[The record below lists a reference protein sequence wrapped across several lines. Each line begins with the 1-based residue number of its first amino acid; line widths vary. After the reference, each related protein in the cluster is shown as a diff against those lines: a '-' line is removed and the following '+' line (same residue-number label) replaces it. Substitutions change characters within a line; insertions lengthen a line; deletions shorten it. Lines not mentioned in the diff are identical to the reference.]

1 MAVSRGAALALSA
14 AFHTAGLG
22 VAGWVTY
29 GQYREPSAP
38 ADVYTT
44 RAYALTFLTLAPPK
58 PRPVPMPRPT
68 RAPARVRHEAPP
80 PMAPAGMTSSS
91 GTPEPPRSAVAEQG
105 TTTGTGAAGSAL
117 QVRELAP
124 GVTVAAVPEIA
135 PPVEPAPEAGPPVLR
150 GVYQAATLM
159 TPAGSACPELP
170 VPPEW
175 DGREVSVAVAFVV
188 DTTGKVDPS
197 RLQVVESP
205 GRRPAGRGFYP
216 RIYVVGTKAGTSTS
230 RVSPA
235 SYDSVATEAV
245 TRHVSALRF
254 RPALVGGKPVRST
267 VLVACHR
274 SPSD

>member
-1 MAVSRGAALALSA
+1 M
-14 AFHTAGLG
+14 
-22 VAGWVTY
+22 AGWVTH
-29 GQYREPSAP
+29 GQFREPSAP
-38 ADVYTT
+38 VELYTT
-44 RAYALTFLTLAPPK
+44 RAYALSFLTLAPPK

-68 RAPARVRHEAPP
+68 RLPARVRHEAPP
-80 PMAPAGMTSSS
+80 PVAPAGTTSGS
-91 GTPEPPRSAVAEQG
+91 GTPEPPRSAVAEKG
-105 TTTGTGAAGSAL
+105 TTTGAGPAGSAL

-124 GVTVAAVPEIA
+124 GVTVAAVPELA
-135 PPVEPAPEAGPPVLR
+135 PPAEPAPEAGPPDLR
-150 GVYQAATLM
+150 GVYQAATLV

-175 DGREVSVAVAFVV
+175 NGREVSVAVAFVV

-197 RLQVVESP
+197 RLQIVESP

-216 RIYVVGTKAGTSTS
+216 RIYVVGTKAGTGTS